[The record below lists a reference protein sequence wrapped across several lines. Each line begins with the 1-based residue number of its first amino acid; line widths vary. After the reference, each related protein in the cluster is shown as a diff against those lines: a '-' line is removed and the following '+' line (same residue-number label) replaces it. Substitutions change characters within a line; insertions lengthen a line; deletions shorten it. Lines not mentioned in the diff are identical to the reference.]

1 MLRLA
6 SWQATEKLEAIPNN
20 KVGKLADNGKISNKC
35 LDEGQSHDEGV
46 WAHGR
51 ERRMRIVIKA
61 DVATRQP
68 RIVFDE

>member
-46 WAHGR
+46 WRAWQGTPDANR
-51 ERRMRIVIKA
+51 DKG
-61 DVATRQP
+61 
-68 RIVFDE
+68 